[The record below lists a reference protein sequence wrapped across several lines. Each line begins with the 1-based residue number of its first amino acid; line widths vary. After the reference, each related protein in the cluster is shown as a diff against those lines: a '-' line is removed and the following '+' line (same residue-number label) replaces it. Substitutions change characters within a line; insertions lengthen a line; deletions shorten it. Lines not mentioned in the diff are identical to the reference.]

1 MKDYAGKACSR
12 RGQGENALFKLSQN
26 LNET

>member
-12 RGQGENALFKLSQN
+12 RGQGENAIFKFSQN
-26 LNET
+26 LNEA